1 MDIFQFVVIP
11 ILQVVKYGKMILK
24 TSFFVIVDADIEAE
38 NWDVYVLRRGKKYM
52 CKEKKQSAYLLAT
65 GSEATDDYDV
75 NVGVFLD
82 EDALKQAYLQLI
94 ERKQQEM
101 KQQGY
106 SIVETIK
113 IYKFPHINALLDD
126 FCVDLKI
133 NPETLGLPKVVD
145 EMVVPWKP

>member
-1 MDIFQFVVIP
+1 
-11 ILQVVKYGKMILK
+11 
-24 TSFFVIVDADIEAE
+24 
-38 NWDVYVLRRGKKYM
+38 M

-113 IYKFPHINALLDD
+113 IYKLLKRYLDELTLIANNSKAFSRSLVVIPSYMAKGLEYD
-126 FCVDLKI
+126 ATIVYTEKENEFTYDERYLYYVACTRSQHHLIIYNQK
-133 NPETLGLPKVVD
+133 ETN
-145 EMVVPWKP
+145 

>member
-1 MDIFQFVVIP
+1 
-11 ILQVVKYGKMILK
+11 
-24 TSFFVIVDADIEAE
+24 
-38 NWDVYVLRRGKKYM
+38 M
-52 CKEKKQSAYLLAT
+52 CKEKKKSAYLLAT

-133 NPETLGLPKVVD
+133 NPESLGLPKVVD

>member
-1 MDIFQFVVIP
+1 
-11 ILQVVKYGKMILK
+11 
-24 TSFFVIVDADIEAE
+24 
-38 NWDVYVLRRGKKYM
+38 M

-106 SIVETIK
+106 SMIETIK
-113 IYKFPHINALLDD
+113 IYKFPNINAMLDD
-126 FCVDLKI
+126 FYVDLKI
-133 NPETLGLPKVVD
+133 NPEVLGLPKVVD
-145 EMVVPWKP
+145 EMVVPWK